1 MFIIDDMGCFIVR
14 KEECGCMSD
23 DNNSK
28 KFSEDDFFHKID
40 IADNFELEDDYFADI
55 SESLKEQVNDELG
68 FTAESTFDNDGGEPV
83 AENKEKKKMKYKG
96 IKITGIIILCLSLI
110 IAFFIGTKPGRKLL
124 YDWSANYVAS
134 RLDNDT
140 ATDNDQNEL
149 FVTPTININPDEAV
163 DSRYRRENY
172 VANFLLCGIEE
183 IGGGGRT
190 DSIMIASV
198 NIKDNTVKLTSIMR
212 DCYVQIP
219 GHDNN
224 KINAAYAFGGEE
236 LLVDTVELNFKIH
249 IDGWASV
256 NFEAFEAIVDML
268 GGVDIELGKTEAN
281 YLNTT
286 NYISNPAY
294 RDVTAGWNTL
304 NGNQA
309 LGYARVRKVVTLGG
323 ANNDYGRTVRQRRLL
338 NSIFEKYKSKNFI
351 ELFSIMNDILPMIKT
366 NLSSSQISDV
376 LEQVVEKN
384 IRTIQEFRIPADDTY
399 TDGRNEHGFVL
410 LLDFDENI
418 DKLYQFI
425 FLDPPPATPTPTDES
440 VITPTVGN

>member
-1 MFIIDDMGCFIVR
+1 MNEDKNGR
-14 KEECGCMSD
+14 
-23 DNNSK
+23 

-40 IADNFELEDDYFADI
+40 LADNFESDDDYFADI
-55 SESLKEQVNDELG
+55 SESLKKQVNDELG
-68 FTAESTFDNDGGEPV
+68 LTAESTFDYDGGAPV
-83 AENKEKKKMKYKG
+83 DNQKVKKKTRYKA
-96 IKITGIIILCLSLI
+96 IKITGVVILCFSLV

-124 YDWSANYVAS
+124 YNWSASYVAS
-134 RLDNDT
+134 RLDNDQ
-140 ATDNDQNEL
+140 ATTNEDNTL
-149 FVTPTININPDEAV
+149 FVTPTIDINPGEAV
-163 DSRYRRENY
+163 NSMYRRENY
-172 VANFLLCGIEE
+172 VANFLLFGIEE

-212 DCYVQIP
+212 DCYVEIP
-219 GHDNN
+219 GHDSN
-224 KINAAYAFGGEE
+224 KINAAYALGDEE
-236 LLVDTVELNFKIH
+236 LLVDTVEQNFKIH

-268 GGVDIELGKTEAN
+268 GGVDIELGETEAN

-294 RDVTAGWNTL
+294 RNVSAGWNTL

-309 LGYARVRKVVTLGG
+309 LGYARVRKVSTLGG
-323 ANNDYGRTVRQRRLL
+323 TNNDYGRTVRQRRLL

-366 NLSSSQISDV
+366 NLSASQISDV
-376 LEQVVEKN
+376 LEQIVENN
-384 IRTIQEFRIPADDTY
+384 IKTIQEFRLPADDSY
-399 TDGRNEHGFVL
+399 EDGNNEHGFVL
-410 LLDFDENI
+410 LLDFEENI

-425 FLDPPPATPTPTDES
+425 FLDPPPVTPTPTGEPT
-440 VITPTVGN
+440 ITPTVGN